1 MSTVLSIGE
10 LARASGLSVSALR
23 FYAKAGVLTPHV
35 VDPRTGYRWYADRH
49 VDAAVLVA
57 AMRRVGTPVKEMAA
71 VLSGTDAHGLL
82 DRHLGR
88 LEKGLDDARHE
99 LTRIHRLLDARA
111 ARECTIV
118 LRTTDLLTAFGSV
131 RFAADAD
138 SQFPVLRGCLLETDH
153 DVLRLVTT
161 DRYRLA
167 VGTVAVLEPPDEP
180 ISAVVPCT
188 FLDDAARLLGR
199 HDTVTVVVGVDV
211 GVGVGVTLRCGAEQL
226 TIRLV
231 DGAFPDHR
239 SLSPLDCGI
248 EHTFSS
254 ADLRALLA
262 DAGDRVDLGVLESGE
277 IVVGSPATE
286 QPARFHVQVNAGFL
300 LEAVDA
306 LPGEQLT
313 FQVGGP
319 ITPLAIRPRSVHTS
333 DPASAYSL
341 LMPLQPVALT

>member
-1 MSTVLSIGE
+1 VSTVLSIGE

-23 FYAKAGVLTPHV
+23 FYDKAGVLTPHV

-49 VDAAVLVA
+49 VDSAVLVA
-57 AMRRVGTPVKEMAA
+57 AMRRVGVPVKDMAA

-88 LEKGLDDARHE
+88 LVKGLDDARRE
-99 LTRIHRLLDARA
+99 LARIHRLLDARA
-111 ARECTIV
+111 ARECTVV

-131 RFAADAD
+131 RFAADPD
-138 SQFPVLRGCLLETDH
+138 SAFPLLRGCLLETDH

-167 VGTVAVLEPPDEP
+167 VGTVPLLEPPDAP

-188 FLDDAARLLGR
+188 FLDDAAGLLGR
-199 HDTVTVVVGVDV
+199 HDTVTVVVGADSI
-211 GVGVGVTLRCGAEQL
+211 TLRCGAEQL
-226 TIRLV
+226 GTRLV

-239 SLSPLDCGI
+239 SLSPLDRGI

-277 IVVGSPATE
+277 IVVGRQGTE
-286 QPARFHVQVNAGFL
+286 QPVRFQVQVNTGFL

-341 LMPLQPVALT
+341 LMPLHPVALT

>member
-23 FYAKAGVLTPHV
+23 FYDKAGVLTPHA

-57 AMRRVGTPVKEMAA
+57 AMRRVGVPVKDMAA
-71 VLSGTDAHGLL
+71 VLSGTDAHRLL

-88 LEKGLDDARHE
+88 LEKGLDDARRE
-99 LTRIHRLLDARA
+99 LTKIHRLLEVRA
-111 ARECTIV
+111 TRECTVV

-131 RFAADAD
+131 RFAADPHSD
-138 SQFPVLRGCLLETDH
+138 FPVLRGCLLETDH

-167 VGTVAVLEPPDEP
+167 VGTATLLEPPDEP

-188 FLDDAARLLGR
+188 FLDDAAGPLRR
-199 HDTVTVVVGVDV
+199 HDTVTVVVGADSI
-211 GVGVGVTLRCGAEQL
+211 TLRCGGEQL
-226 TIRLV
+226 GTRLV

-239 SLSPLDCGI
+239 SLSPLDRGI
-248 EHTFSS
+248 EYTFSS

-277 IVVGSPATE
+277 IVVGRQGTE
-286 QPARFHVQVNAGFL
+286 QPVLFQVQVNAGFL

-313 FQVGGP
+313 FQVGEP
-319 ITPLAIRPRSVHTS
+319 ITPLAIRPRSIHTS

>member
-1 MSTVLSIGE
+1 MDAVLSIGE

-23 FYAKAGVLTPHV
+23 FYDKAGVLTPHA
-35 VDPRTGYRWYADRH
+35 VDPRTGYRWYTDRQ

-57 AMRRVGTPVKEMAA
+57 AMRRVGMPVKEMAA

-88 LEKGLDDARHE
+88 LEQGLDDARRE

-111 ARECTIV
+111 DRTRTVV
-118 LRTTDLLTAFGSV
+118 LRTADLRAAVGAV

-138 SQFPVLRGCLLETDH
+138 SEFPVLRGCLLEADH

-167 VGTVAVLEPPDEP
+167 VGTATVLEPPDQP
-180 ISAVVPCT
+180 ISVVVPCT
-188 FLDDAARLLGR
+188 FLDDAAGLLRR
-199 HDTVTVVVGVDV
+199 HDTVTVVVGADSIS
-211 GVGVGVTLRCGAEQL
+211 LRCGREQL
-226 TIRLV
+226 TTGLV

-239 SLSPLDCGI
+239 SLSPRDPGI

-254 ADLRALLA
+254 AALRVLLA

-277 IVVGSPATE
+277 IVVGHPGTE
-286 QPARFHVQVNAGFL
+286 RPVRFHVQVNAGFL

-306 LPGEQLT
+306 LPGAQLT
-313 FQVGGP
+313 FRVGGP

-341 LMPLQPVALT
+341 LMPLQPEALT

>member
-1 MSTVLSIGE
+1 VRTVLSIGE
-10 LARASGLSVSALR
+10 LARTSGLSVSALR
-23 FYAKAGVLTPHV
+23 FYDKAGVLTPHA
-35 VDPRTGYRWYADRH
+35 VDPRTGYRWYTDRH

-57 AMRRVGTPVKEMAA
+57 AMRRVGMPVKEMAA

-88 LEKGLDDARHE
+88 LERGLDDARRE
-99 LTRIHRLLDARA
+99 LTKIHRLLDTRA
-111 ARECTIV
+111 ARECTVV

-138 SQFPVLRGCLLETDH
+138 SEFPVLRGCLLETDH
-153 DVLRLVTT
+153 DMLRLVTT

-167 VGTVAVLEPPDEP
+167 VGTVTVLESPDEP

-188 FLDDAARLLGR
+188 FLDDAAGLLRR
-199 HDTVTVVVGVDV
+199 HDTVTVVGSDSI
-211 GVGVGVTLRCGAEQL
+211 TLRCGAEQL
-226 TIRLV
+226 TTRLV

-239 SLSPLDCGI
+239 SLSPRDRGI

-254 ADLRALLA
+254 AKLRALLT

-277 IVVGSPATE
+277 IVIGSPGTE
-286 QPARFHVQVNAGFL
+286 QPVRFHVQVNAGFL

-319 ITPLAIRPRSVHTS
+319 ITPLAIRPRSIHTS